1 MDPLIFVAAV
11 PVLVSLYGVIKRQR
25 FFFLLGYF
33 LFSLIVIPDQLS
45 TYLSDDGTALNLALA
60 LIWLLQAIIAF
71 PNKLN
76 YDGSKVFRSF
86 AIKTFISLASDQCF
100 RRPIDPD
107 GQQHRRGHAH
117 CGRIVSRHPRAF
129 PCDCHLPHVEQ
140 QDSRWHQ
147 RLTVF
152 LSELRSLKIRGC
164 IFRGAAL
171 YFYEH
176 DTILIPYNSTMLY

>member
-76 YDGSKVFRSF
+76 
-86 AIKTFISLASDQCF
+86 
-100 RRPIDPD
+100 
-107 GQQHRRGHAH
+107 
-117 CGRIVSRHPRAF
+117 
-129 PCDCHLPHVEQ
+129 
-140 QDSRWHQ
+140 
-147 RLTVF
+147 
-152 LSELRSLKIRGC
+152 
-164 IFRGAAL
+164 
-171 YFYEH
+171 
-176 DTILIPYNSTMLY
+176 